1 MENNP
6 VGLEGLEFLEYVGP
20 QEDHFESLF
29 ARLGLSEVAHQ
40 KDKKISLFRQG
51 DVNFLLNR
59 SGQGFAHGF
68 SSEHGPSICSTGF
81 RVKDSEKA
89 FRVAVERGAKP
100 YDGPEESKSLDYPA
114 IYGIGDS
121 LVYFVDDWKSEEGT
135 STSTYVNQGFEFFPG
150 DPKPKGHGF
159 LFVDHMTNNV
169 PKGELDKW
177 ADFYTD
183 IFNFREIRFFDIK
196 GDQTGLLSRAMR
208 SPCNGITIPINE
220 PTEDKSQIQEYI
232 DEYKGSGIQH
242 VALATDDIC
251 NAVAK
256 SKGDILQFLK
266 IPDTYYE
273 VLKDRVPLIT
283 ENLSDLKELEILAD
297 GDEEGYLLQ
306 IFTQNVI
313 GPIFFEFIQRKN
325 HHGFGEGNFQAL
337 FEAIERDQRRRGVL

>member
-20 QEDHFESLF
+20 KEDYFENLF
-29 ARLGLSEVAHQ
+29 ERLGLKEVALQ
-40 KDKKISLFRQG
+40 KAKNISLFRQG
-51 DVNFLLNR
+51 EVNFLLNR
-59 SGQGFAHGF
+59 SGKGFAKKF
-68 SSEHGPSICSTGF
+68 SELHGPSICSSGF
-81 RVKDSEKA
+81 RVKDSKKA
-89 FRVAVERGAKP
+89 LEAAVQRGAKE
-100 YDGPEESKSLDYPA
+100 YTGPEEEKSMDYPA

-121 LVYFVDDWKSEEGT
+121 LIYFVDDWKSEG
-135 STSTYVNQGFEFFPG
+135 STYVNQEFQFFSG
-150 DPKPKGHGF
+150 DNNPKGHGF

-177 ADFYTD
+177 ADFYTR

-196 GDQTGLLSRAMR
+196 GDKTGLLSRAMR

-251 NAVAK
+251 NAVSK
-256 SKGDILQFLK
+256 SRGGSLSFLE
-266 IPDTYYE
+266 IPDTYYD
-273 VLKDRVPLIT
+273 VLKDRIPLIT
-283 ENLSDLKELEILAD
+283 EDISELKNLEILAD

-306 IFTQNVI
+306 IFTKNVI

-337 FEAIERDQRRRGVL
+337 FEAIERDQARRGVL